1 MCKCLN
7 TVSPYSSQSIQGLS
21 SLSHAYYGI
30 KNLSFLFAIFFINMI
45 QDTCIRIME
54 IFPYNC
60 VCYGEIVSS
69 TVYIENIQFLEIVLL
84 TIMYMCCKKKM
95 TG

>member
-1 MCKCLN
+1 
-7 TVSPYSSQSIQGLS
+7 
-21 SLSHAYYGI
+21 
-30 KNLSFLFAIFFINMI
+30 
-45 QDTCIRIME
+45 ME